1 MGLGALSE
9 MSEPVRI
16 LQVLGRLDRGGAE
29 TMIMNLYRR
38 MDRDRIQF
46 DFVIHTE
53 DVCEY
58 SEEVLSLG
66 GRIYSMRPFRGAG
79 VIGYRRQWRTFFAK
93 HPEIAIVHG
102 HMRSTASIY
111 LAEAKR
117 AGVRTIAHSHN
128 TSSGKGIHAFVK
140 NMLQRSIADHADR
153 LLACSLGSGEWL
165 YGPEKCVEPRFAVL
179 PNGIDCTRFTF
190 DPADRDAT
198 RKALSVSQEQIVI
211 LHIGRMEA
219 QKNQAFL
226 LRIAAHLMERDG
238 KLPGGVPKYIFLLCG
253 EGPLEMQLKEQAAKL
268 ELSDAVRFLGVR
280 DDIPHLMDAADLMV
294 FPSLFEGLPVTLVEA
309 QASGLPVVMSD
320 TITDEVVMTDL
331 VTTAPMPGSVTDWL
345 TAIDAVRKRLEES
358 QGSPDSEG
366 ACNDRDAARQ
376 AYAGQIK
383 AHGYDVADTA
393 KWLTDF
399 YLGL

>member
-38 MDRDRIQF
+38 MDRSRIQF
-46 DFVIHTE
+46 DFVIHTQ
-53 DVCEY
+53 DTCEY

-66 GRIYSMRPFRGAG
+66 GRIYSMRPFRGAE

-117 AGVRTIAHSHN
+117 AGIRTIAHSHN

-140 NMLQRSIADHADR
+140 NVLQRSIADHADR
-153 LLACSLGSGEWL
+153 LLACSRGSGEWL
-165 YGPEKCVEPRFAVL
+165 YGREKCAESRFAVL
-179 PNGIDCTRFTF
+179 PNGIDTARFTF
-190 DPADRDAT
+190 DEEERAKMRQTLGA
-198 RKALSVSQEQIVI
+198 SSEQTMI
-211 LHIGRMEA
+211 LHIGRMET
-219 QKNQAFL
+219 QKNQSFL
-226 LRIAAHLMERDG
+226 LKIAAGLAARGEKTPDG
-238 KLPGGVPKYIFLLCG
+238 APKYVFLLCG
-253 EGPLEMQLKEQAAKL
+253 EGPMEPQLQEQATGL
-268 ELSDAVRFLGVR
+268 GLSDVVRFLGVR
-280 DDIPHLMDAADLMV
+280 NDIPHLMKAADLMV

-309 QASGLPVVMSD
+309 QATGLPIVMSD

-331 VTTAPMPGSVTDWL
+331 VTTAPMPGTVSDWIKK
-345 TAIDAVRKRLEES
+345 IDAATPGTER
-358 QGSPDSEG
+358 QTY
-366 ACNDRDAARQ
+366 AA
-376 AYAGQIK
+376 QIK
-383 AHGYDVADTA
+383 ANGYDVGDTA
-393 KWLTDF
+393 NWLTD
-399 YLGL
+399 YYMGLI

>member
-66 GRIYSMRPFRGAG
+66 GRIYSVRPFRGSG

-111 LAEAKR
+111 LAEAQR
-117 AGVRTIAHSHN
+117 AGIKTIAHSHN
-128 TSSGKGIHAFVK
+128 TSSGKGFSAFVK
-140 NMLQRSIADHADR
+140 NVLQRSIAEHADR

-165 YGPEKCVEPRFAVL
+165 YGQEKCAEPRFAVL
-179 PNGIDCTRFTF
+179 PNGIDCARFTF

-198 RKALSVSQEQIVI
+198 RRALSASHEQIVI

-226 LRIAAHLMERDG
+226 LRIAAHLAERGG
-238 KLPGGVPKYIFLLCG
+238 KTPGGVPKYILLLCG
-253 EGPLEMQLKEQAAKL
+253 EGPLEMQLKEQTEKMG
-268 ELSDAVRFLGVR
+268 LSDAVRFLGVR
-280 DDIPHLMDAADLMV
+280 DDIPHLMNAADLMV

-331 VTTAPMPGSVTDWL
+331 VTKAPMPGTVEDWCGRIDC
-345 TAIDAVRKRLEES
+345 AIAATERAGKPSGNAAAGDHL
-358 QGSPDSEG
+358 
-366 ACNDRDAARQ
+366 AARQ
-376 AYAGQIK
+376 EYAAQIR
-383 AHGYDVADTA
+383 ANGYDVGETA
-393 KWLTDF
+393 KWLTEY
-399 YLGL
+399 YLGLL